1 MSLNRLRNGEDDVKK
16 QLDDAV
22 VDPKTKARKQMSYH
36 HRIDP
41 KPVPEQV
48 SYINEPWIADGT
60 RMPLQEGKFEPEE
73 LIDKSPDNV
82 CVYIPLDISH
92 PAVMRRLYAVI
103 QRYGEANEENEF
115 AFEADVCRLVTQV
128 EIYDQIHYVR
138 GNMEGK
144 HSEEGRN
151 LIRDFVAQLKE
162 IPDGCAELFPFE
174 LIDELE
180 EEYDL

>member
-1 MSLNRLRNGEDDVKK
+1 
-16 QLDDAV
+16 
-22 VDPKTKARKQMSYH
+22 MSYH

-48 SYINEPWIADGT
+48 SYINEPWIVDGT
-60 RMPLQEGKFEPEE
+60 KMPMQEGKFKPEE

-82 CVYIPLDISH
+82 RVYVPLDISH
-92 PAVMRRLYAVI
+92 SAVMRRLSAVI
-103 QRYGEANEENEF
+103 QKYGEANEENEF
-115 AFEADVCRLVTQV
+115 AFETDVCRLITQV
-128 EIYDQIHYVR
+128 EIYDQLHYVR

-144 HSEEGRN
+144 HSEEAIN
-151 LIRDFVAQLKE
+151 LIRDFVDQLKE
-162 IPDGCAELFPFE
+162 IPDGCAEIFPFE

>member
-1 MSLNRLRNGEDDVKK
+1 M
-16 QLDDAV
+16 
-22 VDPKTKARKQMSYH
+22 TYH

-48 SYINEPWIADGT
+48 SYSNEPWIVDDT
-60 RMPLQEGKFEPEE
+60 KMPMLEGKFRPEE
-73 LIDKSPDNV
+73 LIDKSSDNV
-82 CVYIPLDISH
+82 RVYIPLDINH
-92 PAVMRRLYAVI
+92 AAVMRRLCAVI
-103 QRYGEANEENEF
+103 QKYGEANEGNEF
-115 AFEADVCRLVTQV
+115 AFEAEVCRLVTQV
-128 EIYDQIHYVR
+128 EIYDQIHYLR

-144 HSEEGRN
+144 HSEEART
-151 LIRDFVAQLKE
+151 LMRDFVGQLKE

>member
-1 MSLNRLRNGEDDVKK
+1 M
-16 QLDDAV
+16 
-22 VDPKTKARKQMSYH
+22 TYH

-48 SYINEPWIADGT
+48 SYINEPWIVDET
-60 RMPLQEGKFEPEE
+60 KMPMQEGKFRPEE
-73 LIDKSPDNV
+73 LIDKSSDNV
-82 CVYIPLDISH
+82 RVYIPLDINH
-92 PAVMRRLYAVI
+92 AAVMQRLYAVI
-103 QRYGEANEENEF
+103 QKYGEANEENEF
-115 AFEADVCRLVTQV
+115 AFEADVCRLVAQV
-128 EIYDQIHYVR
+128 EIYDQIHYLR

-144 HSEEGRN
+144 HSEEART
-151 LIRDFVAQLKE
+151 LIRDFVGQLKA

>member
-1 MSLNRLRNGEDDVKK
+1 M
-16 QLDDAV
+16 
-22 VDPKTKARKQMSYH
+22 PYH

-41 KPVPEQV
+41 KPVPEKV
-48 SYINEPWIADGT
+48 SYINEPWIVDET
-60 RMPLQEGKFEPEE
+60 KMPMQEGKFKPEE
-73 LIDKSPDNV
+73 LIDKAHDNV
-82 CVYIPLDISH
+82 RVYIPLDISH
-92 PAVMRRLYAVI
+92 SAVMRRLNTVI
-103 QRYGEANEENEF
+103 QKYGEANEENEF
-115 AFEADVCRLVTQV
+115 AFEAEVCRLVSQI

-144 HSEEGRN
+144 HSEEARN
-151 LIRDFVAQLKE
+151 LIRDFIDQLKE

>member
-1 MSLNRLRNGEDDVKK
+1 
-16 QLDDAV
+16 
-22 VDPKTKARKQMSYH
+22 MSYH

-48 SYINEPWIADGT
+48 SYINEPWIVDST
-60 RMPLQEGKFEPEE
+60 KMPMQEGKFKPEE
-73 LIDKSPDNV
+73 LIDQSPDNV
-82 CVYIPLDISH
+82 RVYVPLDISH
-92 PAVMRRLYAVI
+92 SAVMRRLHAVI
-103 QRYGEANEENEF
+103 QKYGEANEENEF
-115 AFEADVCRLVTQV
+115 SFEAEVCMLVSQI

-144 HSEEGRN
+144 NSEEAIN
-151 LIRDFVAQLKE
+151 LIRDFVDQLKE

-180 EEYDL
+180 EEYGL

>member
-1 MSLNRLRNGEDDVKK
+1 
-16 QLDDAV
+16 
-22 VDPKTKARKQMSYH
+22 MSYH

-48 SYINEPWIADGT
+48 SYINEPWIVDST
-60 RMPLQEGKFEPEE
+60 KMPMQEEKFKPEE
-73 LIDKSPDNV
+73 LIDQSPDNV
-82 CVYIPLDISH
+82 RVYVPLDISH
-92 PAVMRRLYAVI
+92 SAVMRRLHAVI
-103 QRYGEANEENEF
+103 QKYGEANEENEF
-115 AFEADVCRLVTQV
+115 SFEAEVCMLVSQI

-144 HSEEGRN
+144 NSEEAIN
-151 LIRDFVAQLKE
+151 LIRDFVDQLKE

-180 EEYDL
+180 EEYGL